1 MLILPHNCLKIAN
14 SESARF
20 RLLYVGG
27 DIEFLRAL
35 RGVLT
40 APDYHIVSC
49 PHVDSAMD
57 FLKGNPRYNLLIF
70 EVELRGLELTKL
82 ARSLDHRQH
91 LPIVM
96 VTANEIV
103 DGFRKLSRNARVD
116 EWVSKQDSAIVPQI
130 LMRLLELEMS
140 DEFEH
145 RF

>member
-1 MLILPHNCLKIAN
+1 MLMLPHNCLKIAN
-14 SESARF
+14 SERARF

-27 DIEFLRAL
+27 DVQFLRAL

-40 APDYHIVSC
+40 EPDYHIVSC

-70 EVELRGLELTKL
+70 ELELRGVELTKL
-82 ARSLDHRQH
+82 ARSLAHREH

-96 VTANEIV
+96 LTANKIV
-103 DGFRKLSRNARVD
+103 DSFRKPSRNARVD
-116 EWVSKQDSAIVPQI
+116 EWVSKQDSATVPQVFI
-130 LMRLLELEMS
+130 SLLEVEMT

-145 RF
+145 QS